1 MEKIMKKFRNSLLG
15 TSMLLLMA
23 NPAFAVDTTRTYNS
37 GLLVGLFL
45 AFCALV
51 VVAQVMPTIVLLIS
65 FVKQAIKGTDKQ
77 VARQRSR
84 R

>member
-1 MEKIMKKFRNSLLG
+1 MKKFRNSLLG

-23 NPAFAVDTTRTYNS
+23 NPAFAVDTARTYNS

-51 VVAQVMPTIVLLIS
+51 VVVQVMPTIVLLIS